1 MLKYLI
7 QKGYVN
13 VSKMLLENYPA
24 LGLSE
29 QELIIIL
36 KLFEMLK
43 NNQVMISVNGLSKK
57 TSMSFNECSNVLNG
71 LFNRGLIS
79 INLEYNKQGKAKE
92 SFNLDEFIKHLE
104 QFFVKE
110 QHDILASNN
119 EAMTKNF
126 VSMVEETFKRSLTPL
141 ELEIILDWSAN
152 GENPISVQQALAM
165 ATSANKLNIKYVDS
179 CLVAINKKKD
189 KDEVVLNENQSKILN
204 DFYRN
209 IK

>member
-13 VSKMLLENYPA
+13 VNKMLLENYPM
-24 LGLSE
+24 LGLTE

-43 NNQVMISVNGLSKK
+43 NNQVTISVNALSKK

-92 SFNLDEFIKHLE
+92 SFNLDEFIRHLE
-104 QFFVKE
+104 KHFIDE
-110 QHDILASNN
+110 QHSILVQEN
-119 EAMTKNF
+119 EANSKTF
-126 VSMVEETFKRSLTPL
+126 VSMVEDTFKRSLTPL
-141 ELEIILDWSAN
+141 ELEIILDWSVN
-152 GENPISVQQALAM
+152 GEKAIAIQQALAM
-165 ATSANKLNIKYVDS
+165 ATSANKLNIKYVDA
-179 CLVAINKKKD
+179 CLVAINKKEESN
-189 KDEVVLNENQSKILN
+189 EVVLDEAQSKLLN

>member
-13 VSKMLLENYPA
+13 VSKMLLENYPM
-24 LGLSE
+24 LGLTE

-43 NNQVMISVNGLSKK
+43 NNQVTISVNALSKK

-92 SFNLDEFIKHLE
+92 SFNLDEFIRHLE
-104 QFFVKE
+104 KHFIDE
-110 QHDILASNN
+110 QHSILVQEN
-119 EAMTKNF
+119 EANSKTF
-126 VSMVEETFKRSLTPL
+126 VSMVEDTFKRSLTPL
-141 ELEIILDWSAN
+141 ELEIILDWSVN
-152 GENPISVQQALAM
+152 GEKAIAIQQALAM
-165 ATSANKLNIKYVDS
+165 ATSANKLNIKYVDA
-179 CLVAINKKKD
+179 CLVAINKKEESN
-189 KDEVVLNENQSKILN
+189 EVVLDEAQSKLLN

>member
-43 NNQVMISVNGLSKK
+43 NNQVMISVNALSKK

-92 SFNLDEFIKHLE
+92 SFNLD
-104 QFFVKE
+104 
-110 QHDILASNN
+110 
-119 EAMTKNF
+119 
-126 VSMVEETFKRSLTPL
+126 
-141 ELEIILDWSAN
+141 
-152 GENPISVQQALAM
+152 
-165 ATSANKLNIKYVDS
+165 
-179 CLVAINKKKD
+179 
-189 KDEVVLNENQSKILN
+189 
-204 DFYRN
+204 
-209 IK
+209 

>member
-1 MLKYLI
+1 MLNFLI
-7 QKGYVN
+7 KKGYVN
-13 VSKMLLENYPA
+13 VSKLLLENYPS

-43 NNQVMISVNGLSKK
+43 NNQVTISVNSLSKK

-79 INLEYNKQGKAKE
+79 INTEFSKQGKAKE
-92 SFNLDEFIKHLE
+92 SFNLDDFIKYLE
-104 QFFVKE
+104 NYF
-110 QHDILASNN
+110 LAEINN
-119 EAMTKNF
+119 SQKAICEEDSKVF
-126 VSMVEETFKRSLTPL
+126 VSLVEETFKRQLTPL
-141 ELEIILDWSAN
+141 ELQIIIDWASN
-152 GENPISVQQALAM
+152 GEKAINIQQALAM
-165 ATSANKLNIKYVDS
+165 ATSANKLNIKYVDAW
-179 CLVAINKKKD
+179 LVAINKKPEN
-189 KDEVVLNENQSKILN
+189 EVILNENQTKILN